1 MHGNENDSHVVFV
14 RMSAVLPL
22 DAYSAPHACQALSD
36 LAKGQSARVVG
47 VVASGGDVPA
57 DLTRRLADLGF
68 LPGER
73 VQVLARGPLGGE
85 PVAVRVGTATFALRR
100 LEADCIRIAPLE

>member
-1 MHGNENDSHVVFV
+1 
-14 RMSAVLPL
+14 MSAVLSIDDYTQPQ
-22 DAYSAPHACQALSD
+22 ACQALSD

-47 VVASGGDVPA
+47 VVASGPDVPR
-57 DLTRRLADLGF
+57 DLMRRLSDLGF

-85 PVAVRVGTATFALRR
+85 PVAVRVGTSTFALRR

>member
-1 MHGNENDSHVVFV
+1 
-14 RMSAVLPL
+14 MSAVLPL
-22 DAYSAPHACQALSD
+22 DAYSAPHVPGLSD

-47 VVASGGDVPA
+47 VVPSGPDVPS

-73 VQVLARGPLGGE
+73 VHVLARGPLGGE
-85 PVAVRVGTATFALRR
+85 PVAVRVGTATSHCAGWKRTAFASRR
-100 LEADCIRIAPLE
+100 WSRS

>member
-1 MHGNENDSHVVFV
+1 
-14 RMSAVLPL
+14 MSAVLPL
-22 DAYSAPHACQALSD
+22 DNYTVTRTCQALSD
-36 LAKGQSARVVG
+36 LAKGQSARVIG
-47 VVASGGDVPA
+47 VVPSGPDVPA

-73 VQVLARGPLGGE
+73 VHVLARGPLGGE

>member
-1 MHGNENDSHVVFV
+1 
-14 RMSAVLPL
+14 MSAVPF
-22 DAYSAPHACQALSD
+22 DDYSGVATCQALSD

-47 VVASGGDVPA
+47 VVPSAPDVPA

-73 VQVLARGPLGGE
+73 VHVLARGPLGGE

>member
-1 MHGNENDSHVVFV
+1 
-14 RMSAVLPL
+14 MSAVPY
-22 DAYSAPHACQALSD
+22 DDFTVACASQALSD

-47 VVASGGDVPA
+47 VVPSTPDVPA

-73 VQVLARGPLGGE
+73 VHVLARGPLGGE

>member
-1 MHGNENDSHVVFV
+1 
-14 RMSAVLPL
+14 MSAVLSL
-22 DAYSAPHACQALSD
+22 DEYTAVRTCQALSD

-47 VVASGGDVPA
+47 VVAIAPDVPA

-73 VQVLARGPLGGE
+73 VHVLARGPLGGE
-85 PVAVRVGTATFALRR
+85 PVAVRIGTATFALRR

>member
-1 MHGNENDSHVVFV
+1 
-14 RMSAVLPL
+14 MSAVLPL
-22 DAYSAPHACQALSD
+22 DQYSAPGACQTLSD
-36 LAKGQSARVVG
+36 LAKGQSARVTG
-47 VVASGGDVPA
+47 LEASGPDVPP

-100 LEADCIRIAPLE
+100 LEADCIRISPQE

>member
-1 MHGNENDSHVVFV
+1 
-14 RMSAVLPL
+14 MSAVPY
-22 DAYSAPHACQALSD
+22 DDFTAPSACQALSD

-47 VVASGGDVPA
+47 VVPSAADVPA

-73 VQVLARGPLGGE
+73 VHVLARGPLGGE

>member
-1 MHGNENDSHVVFV
+1 
-14 RMSAVLPL
+14 MSAVLPL
-22 DAYSAPHACQALSD
+22 DTYALAPSSQALSD

-47 VVASGGDVPA
+47 VVPSAPDVPS

-68 LPGER
+68 IPGER
-73 VQVLARGPLGGE
+73 VHVLARAPLGGE

>member
-1 MHGNENDSHVVFV
+1 
-14 RMSAVLPL
+14 MSAVPY
-22 DAYSAPHACQALSD
+22 DDFTAAAPRQALSD

-47 VVASGGDVPA
+47 VMPSAPDVPA

-73 VQVLARGPLGGE
+73 VRVLARGPLGGE

>member
-1 MHGNENDSHVVFV
+1 
-14 RMSAVLPL
+14 MSAVPY
-22 DAYSAPHACQALSD
+22 DDFTGAGPCQALSD

-47 VVASGGDVPA
+47 VVPSAPDVPT

-73 VQVLARGPLGGE
+73 VHVLARGPLGGE

>member
-1 MHGNENDSHVVFV
+1 MP
-14 RMSAVLPL
+14 AVTLDDFPL
-22 DAYSAPHACQALSD
+22 ASPIQLLSD

-47 VVASGGDVPA
+47 VVPSAADVPP

-73 VQVLARGPLGGE
+73 VHVLARGPLGGE

>member
-1 MHGNENDSHVVFV
+1 
-14 RMSAVLPL
+14 MSAVLPL
-22 DAYSAPHACQALSD
+22 DEYSAPGACQVLSE
-36 LAKGQSARVVG
+36 LAKGQCARVVR
-47 VVASGGDVPA
+47 VEASGADVPA

-100 LEADCIRIAPLE
+100 QEADCIRIAPLE

>member
-1 MHGNENDSHVVFV
+1 MA
-14 RMSAVLPL
+14 AVLPL
-22 DAYSAPHACQALSD
+22 DDYSSARTCQALSD

-47 VVASGGDVPA
+47 VVPSGPDIPG

-68 LPGER
+68 LPGEH
-73 VQVLARGPLGGE
+73 VHVLARGPLGGE

>member
-1 MHGNENDSHVVFV
+1 
-14 RMSAVLPL
+14 MSAVLPL
-22 DAYSAPHACQALSD
+22 DDYSVARSCQALSD
-36 LAKGQSARVVG
+36 LAKGQSARVVS
-47 VVASGGDVPA
+47 VMPSGPDVPA

-73 VQVLARGPLGGE
+73 VHVLARGPLGGE

>member
-1 MHGNENDSHVVFV
+1 
-14 RMSAVLPL
+14 MSAVLPL

-47 VVASGGDVPA
+47 VVASGADVPA

-73 VQVLARGPLGGE
+73 VHVLARGPLGGE
-85 PVAVRVGTATFALRR
+85 PVAVRVGTSTFALRR

>member
-1 MHGNENDSHVVFV
+1 
-14 RMSAVLPL
+14 MSAVLPL
-22 DAYSAPHACQALSD
+22 DAYADAGTRQVLSE
-36 LAKGQSARVVG
+36 LPKGQSARVVG
-47 VVASGGDVPA
+47 VVPSAPDVPA

-73 VQVLARGPLGGE
+73 VHVLARGPLGGE

>member
-1 MHGNENDSHVVFV
+1 
-14 RMSAVLPL
+14 MSAVPY
-22 DAYSAPHACQALSD
+22 DDYSSANTCQALSD

-47 VVASGGDVPA
+47 VVPSAPDVPA

-73 VQVLARGPLGGE
+73 VHVLSRGLLGGE

>member
-1 MHGNENDSHVVFV
+1 
-14 RMSAVLPL
+14 MSAVPY
-22 DAYSAPHACQALSD
+22 DDYTSAAPCQLLSD
-36 LAKGQSARVVG
+36 LAKGQAARVVS
-47 VVASGGDVPA
+47 VVPSAPDVPA

-73 VQVLARGPLGGE
+73 VHVLARGPLGGE

>member
-1 MHGNENDSHVVFV
+1 
-14 RMSAVLPL
+14 MSAVLPL
-22 DAYSAPHACQALSD
+22 DQYAAPREFQALSD
-36 LAKGQSARVVG
+36 LAKGQSARVVN
-47 VVASGGDVPA
+47 VVASTPDVPA

-68 LPGER
+68 LPGEH
-73 VQVLARGPLGGE
+73 VHVLARGPIGGE

>member
-1 MHGNENDSHVVFV
+1 
-14 RMSAVLPL
+14 MSAVPY
-22 DAYSAPHACQALSD
+22 DDFSGASTCQALSD

-47 VVASGGDVPA
+47 VVPSAPDVPA

-68 LPGER
+68 LPGEH
-73 VQVLARGPLGGE
+73 VHVLARGPLGGE

>member
-1 MHGNENDSHVVFV
+1 MP
-14 RMSAVLPL
+14 AVLPL
-22 DAYSAPHACQALSD
+22 ADYSVDRTCQALSE

-47 VVASGGDVPA
+47 VVPSAADVPA
-57 DLTRRLADLGF
+57 DLMRRLADLGF

-73 VQVLARGPLGGE
+73 VHVLARGPLGGE
-85 PVAVRVGTATFALRR
+85 PVAVRVGSATFALRR

>member
-1 MHGNENDSHVVFV
+1 
-14 RMSAVLPL
+14 MSAVPY
-22 DAYSAPHACQALSD
+22 DDFTGAGTCQALSD

-47 VVASGGDVPA
+47 VVPSAPDVPA

-73 VQVLARGPLGGE
+73 VHVLARGPLGGE

>member
-1 MHGNENDSHVVFV
+1 
-14 RMSAVLPL
+14 MSAVLPL
-22 DAYSAPHACQALSD
+22 DRYAVVRDCQALSD
-36 LAKGQSARVVG
+36 LAKGESARVVG
-47 VVASGGDVPA
+47 VVPSAPDVPA

-73 VQVLARGPLGGE
+73 VHVLARGPLGGE

>member
-1 MHGNENDSHVVFV
+1 
-14 RMSAVLPL
+14 MSAVLPL
-22 DAYSAPHACQALSD
+22 DSFPLPRECRALSD
-36 LAKGQSARVVG
+36 LGKGQAARVVG
-47 VVASGGDVPA
+47 VVPSGPDVPA

-68 LPGER
+68 LPGEC

>member
-1 MHGNENDSHVVFV
+1 
-14 RMSAVLPL
+14 MSAVLPL
-22 DAYSAPHACQALSD
+22 DQYSVDLARQVLSD

-47 VVASGGDVPA
+47 VVATAPDVPP

-68 LPGER
+68 LPGEH

>member
-1 MHGNENDSHVVFV
+1 
-14 RMSAVLPL
+14 MSAVLPL
-22 DAYSAPHACQALSD
+22 DQYAAPGAQTLSE
-36 LAKGQSARVVG
+36 LAKGQSARVVS
-47 VVASGGDVPA
+47 VEASGADVPA

-73 VQVLARGPLGGE
+73 VHVIARGPLGGE

>member
-1 MHGNENDSHVVFV
+1 
-14 RMSAVLPL
+14 MSAVLPL
-22 DAYSAPHACQALSD
+22 DTYAVAPTSQALSD

-47 VVASGGDVPA
+47 VVPSAPDVPA

-73 VQVLARGPLGGE
+73 VHVLARGPLGGE

>member
-1 MHGNENDSHVVFV
+1 
-14 RMSAVLPL
+14 MSAVPY
-22 DAYSAPHACQALSD
+22 DDFTGAATCQALSD

-47 VVASGGDVPA
+47 VVPSAPDVPA

-73 VQVLARGPLGGE
+73 VHVLARGPLGGE

>member
-1 MHGNENDSHVVFV
+1 
-14 RMSAVLPL
+14 MSAVLPL
-22 DAYSAPHACQALSD
+22 DQYSDDRPCQALSD
-36 LAKGQSARVVG
+36 LARGQSARVVG
-47 VVASGGDVPA
+47 VVANADVPA

-73 VQVLARGPLGGE
+73 VHVLARGPLGGE

>member
-1 MHGNENDSHVVFV
+1 
-14 RMSAVLPL
+14 MSAVPY
-22 DAYSAPHACQALSD
+22 DDFTSAGACQALSD

-47 VVASGGDVPA
+47 VVPSASDVPA

-73 VQVLARGPLGGE
+73 VHVLARGPLGGE

-100 LEADCIRIAPLE
+100 LEADCVRIAPLE

>member
-1 MHGNENDSHVVFV
+1 
-14 RMSAVLPL
+14 MSAVLSV
-22 DAYSAPHACQALSD
+22 DDYAVAGTCQLLSD
-36 LAKGQSARVVG
+36 LAKGQAARVVD
-47 VVASGGDVPA
+47 VVPAAAHVPA

-85 PVAVRVGTATFALRR
+85 PIAVRVGTATFALRR

>member
-1 MHGNENDSHVVFV
+1 
-14 RMSAVLPL
+14 MSAVLPL
-22 DAYSAPHACQALSD
+22 DQYSAPRACQALSD
-36 LAKGQSARVVG
+36 LAKGESARVVR
-47 VVASGGDVPA
+47 VVPSGPDVPA

-73 VQVLARGPLGGE
+73 VLVLARGPLGGE

-100 LEADCIRIAPLE
+100 LEADCIQIAPLE

>member
-1 MHGNENDSHVVFV
+1 
-14 RMSAVLPL
+14 MSAVTL
-22 DAYSAPHACQALSD
+22 DDFSLASPTQLLSD

-47 VVASGGDVPA
+47 VVPSGADVPP

-73 VQVLARGPLGGE
+73 VRVLARGPLGGD

>member
-1 MHGNENDSHVVFV
+1 
-14 RMSAVLPL
+14 MSAVLPL
-22 DAYSAPHACQALSD
+22 ADYSVDRTCQALSE

-47 VVASGGDVPA
+47 VVPSAADVPA
-57 DLTRRLADLGF
+57 DLMRRLADLGF

-73 VQVLARGPLGGE
+73 VHVLARGPLGGE
-85 PVAVRVGTATFALRR
+85 PVAVRVGSATFALRR